1 MAAPFIYETARRE
14 VGNVGNAGVP
24 IGQGAPVDKN
34 DFAYGYVSGDS
45 NLVVSTTG
53 NKFQMNQI
61 APTVNGVSTT
71 YAWTVASET
80 GTTLTLTDNTTR
92 EVSVAPNASTGSGTL
107 QCVATNAQASNS
119 PKTVTYDVTVAAA

>member
-14 VGNVGNAGVP
+14 VGNVGNGQP
-24 IGQGAPVDKN
+24 IGQSAPVDKN
-34 DFAYGYVSGDS
+34 DFAYGYISGDS
-45 NLVVSTTG
+45 NVAVSSTG

-71 YAWTVASET
+71 YAWTKT
-80 GTTLTLTDNTTR
+80 DTTTTTTLTDDATR
-92 EVSVAPNASTGSGTL
+92 EVSVAANATGGSSVL

-119 PKTVTYDVTVAAA
+119 PKTVTYTITVA

>member
-14 VGNVGNAGVP
+14 VGNVGNAGTP

-45 NLVVSTTG
+45 NLTVSTTG
-53 NKFQMNQI
+53 NTFQMNQI
-61 APTVNGVSTT
+61 APTVNGVTT
-71 YAWTVASET
+71 LYAWTVPSET
-80 GTTLTLTDNTTR
+80 GTTLTLTNAATR
-92 EVSVAPNASTGSGTL
+92 EVSVAPDANAGTATL

-119 PKTVTYDVTVAAA
+119 PKTVTYAVTVSA

>member
-14 VGNVGNAGVP
+14 VGNVGNGQP
-24 IGQGAPVDKN
+24 IGQSAPVDKN
-34 DFAYGYVSGDS
+34 DFAYGYISGDS
-45 NLVVSTTG
+45 NVAVSSTG

-71 YAWTVASET
+71 YAWTKT
-80 GTTLTLTDNTTR
+80 DTTTTTTLTDDATR
-92 EVSVAPNASTGSGTL
+92 EVSVAANATAGSAVL

-119 PKTVTYDVTVAAA
+119 PATVTYTITVA

>member
-14 VGNVGNAGVP
+14 VGNVGNAGTP

-34 DFAYGYVSGDS
+34 DFAYGYISGDS
-45 NLVVSTTG
+45 NVAVSSTG

-61 APTVNGVSTT
+61 APTVNGVATT
-71 YAWTVASET
+71 YAWTKT
-80 GTTLTLTDNTTR
+80 DTTTTTTLTDNTTR
-92 EVSVAPNASTGSGTL
+92 EVSVEANATPGSAVL

-119 PKTVTYDVTVAAA
+119 PATVTYTITVA